1 MAVAPLNKFIT
12 IAVPVAPGEQTVYT
26 APTGVSSIVLYASVS
41 NVGIGGTYPKVTFT
55 HRRTSTASKTSGNV
69 RNTRVVKNAEIPPE
83 DSLVVIDGRLV
94 LERSA
99 LLRDSVVISGVQSGI
114 TTITNVGYSSI
125 TGIATVTTYNA
136 HGFNVNDEVTMSGIA
151 FTCGGYSGSITTSIF
166 PEPQR
171 GFTVDSI
178 IGNVGTS
185 KTFVIDAGKVN
196 IPHTYLPAIHSFQS
210 AVTNSVTVVSG
221 SGGPFTPTNATYDG
235 ATGVLVLTI
244 ANHGLSNGNTISI
257 ADYGLTFR
265 CSMDNYL
272 TDHPYPRP
280 TDPASTSNSQLN
292 NGVLTISNATTNTFE
307 VNVGVSPSGGRV
319 GPLQMELIMSILEN
333 STT

>member
-12 IAVPVAPGEQTVYT
+12 IAVPVAPGEQNVYT
-26 APTGVSSIVLYASVS
+26 PPTGVSSIILYASVS
-41 NVGIGGTYPKVTFT
+41 NVGVNTYPSVTFT
-55 HRRTSTASKTSGNV
+55 HRRTSTASKTSGNT
-69 RNTRVVKNAEIPPE
+69 RNIRIIKNGEIPPN
-83 DSLVVIDGRLV
+83 DALVIVDGRLV

-99 LLRDSVVISGVQSGI
+99 LSRDSVVIQGIQSGI

-125 TGIATVTTYNA
+125 TGIATVTTINA
-136 HGFNVNDEVTMSGIA
+136 HGFNINDEVTMSGIA
-151 FTCGGYSGSITTSIF
+151 FDCGGYSGSITTSIF

-171 GFTVDSI
+171 SFTIDSI
-178 IGNVGTS
+178 VDNVGTS
-185 KTFVIDAGKVN
+185 KTFTIDAGKVSG
-196 IPHTYLPAIHSFQS
+196 IPHTYVPALHQFVS
-210 AVTNSVTVVSG
+210 ATSNAITNTTGSG
-221 SGGPFTPTNATYDG
+221 SVAMNSPTAATYNG

-244 ANHGLSNGNTISI
+244 PGHGLSNGNTIRI
-257 ADYGLTFR
+257 ADYGITFR

-280 TDPASTSNSQLN
+280 SDPASGSD
-292 NGVLTISNATTNTFE
+292 LTVANKTTDTFE

-319 GPLQMELIMSILEN
+319 GPLQMEFIMSILEN

>member
-1 MAVAPLNKFIT
+1 MAIAPLNKFIT

-99 LLRDSVVISGVQSGI
+99 LLRDSVVISGVQTGI
-114 TTITNVGYSSI
+114 TTITNVGYSSE

-196 IPHTYLPAIHSFQS
+196 IPHTYLPAVHNFVS

-221 SGGPFTPTNATYDG
+221 GGGPFTPTDATYDG

-244 ANHGLSNGNTISI
+244 PHHGLSNGNTISI

-292 NGVLTISNATTNTFE
+292 NGVLTISNATATTFE

>member
-1 MAVAPLNKFIT
+1 MAIAPLNKFIT

-99 LLRDSVVISGVQSGI
+99 LLRDSVVISGVQTGI
-114 TTITNVGYSSI
+114 TTITNVGYSSE

-171 GFTVDSI
+171 GFTIDSI

-196 IPHTYLPAIHSFQS
+196 IPHTYLPAIHNFQS

-221 SGGPFTPTNATYDG
+221 SGGPFTPTDATYDG
-235 ATGVLVLTI
+235 ATGVLALTI

-292 NGVLTISNATTNTFE
+292 NGVLTISNATTDTFE

>member
-1 MAVAPLNKFIT
+1 MAIAPLNKFIT

-99 LLRDSVVISGVQSGI
+99 LLRDSVVISGVQTGI

-196 IPHTYLPAIHSFQS
+196 IPHTYLPAVHNFVS
-210 AVTNSVTVVSG
+210 AVTDSVTVVSG
-221 SGGPFTPTNATYDG
+221 GGGPFTPTDATYDG

>member
-99 LLRDSVVISGVQSGI
+99 LLRDSVVISGVQTGI
-114 TTITNVGYSSI
+114 TTITNVGYSSE

-196 IPHTYLPAIHSFQS
+196 IPHTYLPAIHNFQS

-221 SGGPFTPTNATYDG
+221 SGGPFTPTDATYDG
-235 ATGVLVLTI
+235 ATGVLALTI

-292 NGVLTISNATTNTFE
+292 NGVLTISNATTDTFE
-307 VNVGVSPSGGRV
+307 VNVGVSPSGGNA
-319 GPLQMELIMSILEN
+319 GPLQMEFIMSILEN

>member
-1 MAVAPLNKFIT
+1 MAIAPLNKFIT

-99 LLRDSVVISGVQSGI
+99 LLRDSVVISGVQTGI
-114 TTITNVGYSSI
+114 TTITNVGYSSE

-171 GFTVDSI
+171 GFTIDSI

-196 IPHTYLPAIHSFQS
+196 IPHTYLPAVHNFVS

-221 SGGPFTPTNATYDG
+221 GGGPFTPTDATYDG

-307 VNVGVSPSGGRV
+307 VNVGVSSSGGRV

>member
-1 MAVAPLNKFIT
+1 MAIAPLNKFIT

-99 LLRDSVVISGVQSGI
+99 LLRDSVVISGVQTGI

-196 IPHTYLPAIHSFQS
+196 IPHTYLPAVHNFVS
-210 AVTNSVTVVSG
+210 AVTDSVTVVSG
-221 SGGPFTPTNATYDG
+221 GGGPFTPTDATYDG

-319 GPLQMELIMSILEN
+319 EPLQMELIMSILEN

>member
-1 MAVAPLNKFIT
+1 MAIAPLNKFIT

-99 LLRDSVVISGVQSGI
+99 LLRDSVVISGVQTGI
-114 TTITNVGYSSI
+114 TTITNVGYSSE

-196 IPHTYLPAIHSFQS
+196 IPHTYLPAVHNFVS
-210 AVTNSVTVVSG
+210 AVNNSVTVVSG
-221 SGGPFTPTNATYDG
+221 GGGPFTPTDATYDG

>member
-1 MAVAPLNKFIT
+1 MAIAPLNKFIT

-99 LLRDSVVISGVQSGI
+99 LLRDSVVISGVQTGI
-114 TTITNVGYSSI
+114 TTITNVGYSSE

-235 ATGVLVLTI
+235 ATGVLALTI
-244 ANHGLSNGNTISI
+244 ANHGLSNGDTISI

>member
-1 MAVAPLNKFIT
+1 MAIAPLNKFIT

-235 ATGVLVLTI
+235 ATGVLALTI
-244 ANHGLSNGNTISI
+244 ANHGLSNGDTISI

>member
-1 MAVAPLNKFIT
+1 MAIAPLNKFIT

-99 LLRDSVVISGVQSGI
+99 LLRDSVVISGVQTGI
-114 TTITNVGYSSI
+114 TTITNVGYSSE

-171 GFTVDSI
+171 GFTIDSI

-196 IPHTYLPAIHSFQS
+196 IPHTYLPAVHNFVS

-221 SGGPFTPTNATYDG
+221 GGGPFTPTDATYDG

-292 NGVLTISNATTNTFE
+292 NGVLGIGNTTTNTFE

>member
-1 MAVAPLNKFIT
+1 MAIAPLNKFIT

-99 LLRDSVVISGVQSGI
+99 LLRDSVVISGVQTGI
-114 TTITNVGYSSI
+114 TTITNVGYSSE

-171 GFTVDSI
+171 GFTIDSI

-196 IPHTYLPAIHSFQS
+196 IPHTYLPAVHNFVS

-221 SGGPFTPTNATYDG
+221 GGGPFTPTDATYDG